1 MKFVT
6 CLVLLSL
13 TAVLCRAGAL
23 HGMLEG
29 KENGNIW
36 ALLVAGS
43 NTWMN
48 YRHQVYTAVEIR
60 VYCIHRHVTLLN
72 NYSLRLLTPFTF
84 PLSLL
89 QLLQADIC
97 HAYQILHAHGVPD
110 DQIVVM
116 MYNDIAYNEE

>member
-1 MKFVT
+1 MEYALLFYCIIIDIYISNFLFLTVGANCACVYYYVIYQLTTRTGNMKFVT
-6 CLVLLSL
+6 CLLLLSS

-48 YRHQVYTAVEIR
+48 YRHQV
-60 VYCIHRHVTLLN
+60 
-72 NYSLRLLTPFTF
+72 LR
-84 PLSLL
+84 
-89 QLLQADIC
+89 
-97 HAYQILHAHGVPD
+97 
-110 DQIVVM
+110 
-116 MYNDIAYNEE
+116 